1 MRKSYIPLIFAIAL
15 IFIIL
20 SGCNKK
26 TTNPIVFPR
35 GTFPDTV
42 VNLQAIN
49 SQYDDYNLD
58 IYQLAGSAPVIFS
71 SNRKS
76 AGGQFDLEQ
85 ADISF
90 TFNQT
95 DGSFQMNASISDN
108 AFIARLIQKAVTP
121 GNDFGPSRYFSTLDG
136 YDYLVVSSVNAQG
149 NLDLYYLKNFPIYG
163 SNLPDVEGPTPISL
177 LNTGSD
183 EAYFCFDM
191 EQDSV
196 YFSSDRGGNSDI
208 FVHKKPPTMLVS
220 TWFKQGFTES
230 VKADSINSSSDD
242 KCPLVFRK
250 IMLFTSNRPGG
261 FGGYDLYYSVFKKGK
276 WGSPVNLGADINS
289 SADEY
294 RPVIGY
300 HPDFT
305 NLFLMFSSNRP
316 GGKGGFDLYFT
327 GFNIK

>member
-1 MRKSYIPLIFAIAL
+1 MRKSYSHLIFAIIL
-15 IFIIL
+15 IFTSL
-20 SGCNKK
+20 TGCNKK
-26 TTNPIVFPR
+26 TQNPIVFPK

-42 VNLQAIN
+42 VNLQALN

-58 IYQLAGSAPVIFS
+58 IYELQGSAPIIFS

-85 ADISF
+85 ADIAF

-95 DGSFQMNASISDN
+95 DGSFQMNATMSDN
-108 AFIARLIQKAVTP
+108 ALIAKLIQTAVTS

-136 YDYLVVSSVNAQG
+136 YQYLVLSSVNAQG
-149 NLDLYYLKNFPIYG
+149 NLDLYYLKNFPVYG
-163 SNLPDVEGPTPISL
+163 SNLPDIEGPTPISL
-177 LNTGSD
+177 LNTSSD
-183 EAYFCFDM
+183 EAYFCFDA
-191 EQDSV
+191 EQDSI

-208 FVHKKPPTMLVS
+208 FLHKKPATMQVS
-220 TWFKQGFTES
+220 TWFKQSFAES
-230 VKADSINSSSDD
+230 TRADSINSTADD

-250 IMLFTSNRPGG
+250 IMIFTSNRPGG
-261 FGGYDLYYSVFKKGK
+261 SGGYDLYYSVFKKGK
-276 WGSPVNLGADINS
+276 WGSPVNLGPGINTS
-289 SADEY
+289 SDEY

-305 NLFLMFSSNRP
+305 NQFLMFSSNRP

-327 GFNIK
+327 GFEFK